1 VKARAELVPRSAAVA
16 TAAAVPQRPW
26 PQRVRWLPLRLPWF
40 LPQGRRLPEEA
51 WRQRHKGLTLLLW
64 AHIPVLFV
72 FAVLRG
78 FSATDA
84 ALECS
89 VLLVPAAAALLP
101 QWSRNLR
108 SASTSLGL
116 VIAASIFVHFAGGI
130 IEAHFQFFVVLA
142 FLVLYQSWTP
152 FLVAL
157 AYVVLEHGIIG
168 VIDPQ
173 AVYNTPAAAAHPW
186 TLAALHGGFVLA
198 ASFGNLLAWR
208 LTENEA
214 VRDRLTGLP
223 NRSAFLDALDKTMGR
238 RRMATAVLFID
249 LDNFKDANDAFGHD
263 VGDLLLQ
270 ATATRLLNAI
280 RTGDLLA
287 RLGGDE
293 FAVVLAGLQDRAEGL
308 AAAGRLLG
316 HLSES
321 FRIDGLDLS
330 VSASVG
336 LAYGDEAPSST
347 ALLRN
352 ADLAM
357 YEAKRRG
364 GRRVCEYEPAL
375 HAVALRRTELEAE
388 LRGALK
394 RDEFVVHYQP
404 IFDLSSGQLVGTEAL
419 VRWAHPSRGLVPPGD
434 FIPAAERSGVIVPMG
449 LWVLQTACHQTA
461 AWQAMHPGNVPL
473 TVSVNLSAR
482 QLASSGL
489 YSNVVEALGSSGL
502 EPSSLCLEITEGSV
516 IRDFEATLATLNEL
530 KTLGVALALD
540 DFGTGYSS
548 LSHLQRLPVDSVK
561 IDRGFVDGLDD
572 DNHNARIVVAII
584 DLAHALGMSATAE
597 GAETDVQLATLRD
610 MQCDLVQGFVL
621 GRPVSADELGPLML
635 AGSAAVATPPTAIRA
650 SA

>member
-1 VKARAELVPRSAAVA
+1 MKARTELVPRTA
-16 TAAAVPQRPW
+16 TAAAPSDAPQPPRRQPGRWW
-26 PQRVRWLPLRLPWF
+26 PQRLPWF
-40 LPQGRRLPEEA
+40 LPQGRRLPEDA
-51 WRQRHKGLTLLLW
+51 WRKRHRGLTLLLW
-64 AHIPVLFV
+64 AHVPVLFG

-78 FSATDA
+78 FSPAAA

-89 VLLVPAAAALLP
+89 VLLLPGMAALVP
-101 QWSRNLR
+101 RWSRNVR

-157 AYVVLEHGIIG
+157 AYVVLEHGIVG
-168 VIDPQ
+168 VLDPQ
-173 AVYNTPAAAAHPW
+173 AVYNTPASQAHPW
-186 TLAALHGGFVLA
+186 AWAALHGGFVLA

-214 VRDRLTGLP
+214 VQDRLTGLP
-223 NRSAFLDALDKTMGR
+223 NRSAFLDALDTTMGR

-270 ATATRLLNAI
+270 ATSTRLFNAI
-280 RTGDLLA
+280 RTGDVLA

-308 AAAGRLLG
+308 AAAERLLG

-336 LAYGDEAPSST
+336 LAYGEEAPSST

-364 GRRVCEYEPAL
+364 GRRVCEYQPAL
-375 HAVALRRTELEAE
+375 HALALRRTELEAE

-404 IFDLSSGQLVGTEAL
+404 IFDLSSGRLVGTEAL

-434 FIPAAERSGVIVPMG
+434 FIPAAERSGVIVPLG
-449 LWVLQTACHQTA
+449 LWVLRTACHQTA
-461 AWQAMHPGNVPL
+461 SWQALHPGKVPL

-489 YSNVVEALGSSGL
+489 YSNVVDVLSSSGL
-502 EPSSLCLEITEGSV
+502 APSSLCLEITEGSV
-516 IRDFEATLATLNEL
+516 IRDFEAALATLNEL

-561 IDRGFVDGLDD
+561 IDRGFVDGLDA

-584 DLAHALGMSATAE
+584 DLAHALGISATAE

-610 MQCDLVQGFVL
+610 MRCDLVQGFVL
-621 GRPVSADELGPLML
+621 GRPVPADELGLTVR
-635 AGSAAVATPPTAIRA
+635 ARSQAVPMPSGAIRA

>member
-1 VKARAELVPRSAAVA
+1 VPDA
-16 TAAAVPQRPW
+16 TR
-26 PQRVRWLPLRLPWF
+26 RWSLRLPSF

-51 WRQRHKGLTLLLW
+51 WRRRHKGLTLLLW
-64 AHIPVLFV
+64 AHIPALFA
-72 FAVLRG
+72 FGLIRG
-78 FSATDA
+78 FSPASA

-89 VLLVPAAAALLP
+89 VLFVPALAALVPR
-101 QWSRNLR
+101 WSRNVR

-116 VIAASIFVHFAGGI
+116 VVAASILVHLWGGI

-157 AYVVLEHGIIG
+157 AYVVLEHGIVG

-173 AVYNTPAAAAHPW
+173 AVYNTPASESHPW
-186 TLAALHGGFVLA
+186 AWAALHGAFVLA

-214 VRDRLTGLP
+214 VQDGLTGLP
-223 NRSAFLDALDKTMGR
+223 NRTAFLDALEGTMGR
-238 RRMATAVLFID
+238 RRTETAVLFID

-270 ATATRLLNAI
+270 ATANRLLDAI
-280 RTGDLLA
+280 RAGDLLA

-293 FAVVLAGLQDRAEGL
+293 FAVVLAGVQDRAVGL
-308 AAAGRLLG
+308 AAAERLLG
-316 HLSES
+316 HLSAP
-321 FRIDGLDLS
+321 FRIDGLDLF

-336 LAYGDEAPSST
+336 MAFGDDALSST

-364 GRRVCEYEPAL
+364 GRRVCGYEPAL
-375 HAVALRRTELEAE
+375 HAVALRRTELETE
-388 LRGALK
+388 LRGALD
-394 RDEFVVHYQP
+394 RQEFVVHYQP
-404 IFDLSSGQLVGTEAL
+404 IFDLFLGSIVGTEAL
-419 VRWAHPSRGLVPPGD
+419 VRWAHPNRGLVPPGD
-434 FIPAAERSGVIVPMG
+434 FIPAAERSGVIVPLG
-449 LWVLQTACHQTA
+449 LWVLQTACRQTA
-461 AWQAMHPGNVPL
+461 AWQSVSPDRAPL

-482 QLASSGL
+482 QLAASGL
-489 YSNVVEALGSSGL
+489 YADVVEVITSSGID
-502 EPSSLCLEITEGSV
+502 PSSLCLEITEGSV
-516 IRDFEATLATLNEL
+516 IRDFEATLATLEQL
-530 KTLGVALALD
+530 KTLGVGLALD

-561 IDRGFVDGLDD
+561 IDRGFVDGLDA

-584 DLAHALGMSATAE
+584 DLAHALGMSVTAE
-597 GAETDVQLATLRD
+597 GAETDAQLAALRD
-610 MQCDLVQGFVL
+610 MHCDLVQGYVI
-621 GRPVSADELGPLML
+621 GRPVPADEIGPVLRSV
-635 AGSAAVATPPTAIRA
+635 AGAPRSPALAIRA

>member
-1 VKARAELVPRSAAVA
+1 
-16 TAAAVPQRPW
+16 
-26 PQRVRWLPLRLPWF
+26 
-40 LPQGRRLPEEA
+40 
-51 WRQRHKGLTLLLW
+51 
-64 AHIPVLFV
+64 
-72 FAVLRG
+72 
-78 FSATDA
+78 
-84 ALECS
+84 
-89 VLLVPAAAALLP
+89 
-101 QWSRNLR
+101 
-108 SASTSLGL
+108 
-116 VIAASIFVHFAGGI
+116 
-130 IEAHFQFFVVLA
+130 
-142 FLVLYQSWTP
+142 
-152 FLVAL
+152 
-157 AYVVLEHGIIG
+157 
-168 VIDPQ
+168 
-173 AVYNTPAAAAHPW
+173 
-186 TLAALHGGFVLA
+186 
-198 ASFGNLLAWR
+198 
-208 LTENEA
+208 
-214 VRDRLTGLP
+214 
-223 NRSAFLDALDKTMGR
+223 MGR

-270 ATATRLLNAI
+270 ATSTRLRNAI

-308 AAAGRLLG
+308 AAAERLLG

-321 FRIDGLDLS
+321 FCIDGLDLS

-336 LAYGDEAPSST
+336 LAYGDEAASST

-364 GRRVCEYEPAL
+364 GRRVCGYEPAL
-375 HAVALRRTELEAE
+375 HAGALRRTELEAE
-388 LRGALK
+388 LRGALT

-434 FIPAAERSGVIVPMG
+434 FIPAAERSGVIVPLG

-461 AWQAMHPGNVPL
+461 AWQAMRSGNVPL
-473 TVSVNLSAR
+473 TISVNLSAR

-489 YSNVVEALGSSGL
+489 YSNVVEVLDASGL
-502 EPSSLCLEITEGSV
+502 QPSSLCLEITEGSV
-516 IRDFEATLATLNEL
+516 IRDFEATLAALNEL

-548 LSHLQRLPVDSVK
+548 LTHLQRLPVDSVK
-561 IDRGFVDGLDD
+561 IDRGFVDGLGA
-572 DNHNARIVVAII
+572 DNHNAHIVVAII

-610 MQCDLVQGFVL
+610 MQCDLVQGFAL
-621 GRPVSADELGPLML
+621 GRPVSADELGIVVTTRSHALPSSSM
-635 AGSAAVATPPTAIRA
+635 AIRA